1 MLRMLL
7 LGRNGQVGWELARA
21 LQPIG
26 EVIAL
31 GRDEADLSQPE
42 SLREVVARHRPDVI
56 VNAAAYTAV
65 DRAESEPDL
74 ARAVNTDAPRVLA
87 KAARELGAVLVHYS
101 TDYVFG
107 GDGEHAFT
115 EDDRTAPRN
124 VYGQTKRDGED
135 AIRASGARH
144 LILRTSWVFGAHGGN
159 FVRTMLR
166 LARDRDQLR
175 VVADQIG
182 APTAAHTIADITAH
196 CLARLPEDGSL
207 DGTYHLAASG
217 HTSWHGLASAA
228 IEFARSLPGGD
239 ALKAHDIAAIATVE
253 YPLPAARPANS
264 RLSCEKLARAF
275 GLRLPGW
282 QGEVERVTRQ
292 LWEQR

>member
-1 MLRMLL
+1 MLRLLL

-31 GRDEADLSQPE
+31 GRDQADLSRPE
-42 SLREVVARHRPDVI
+42 SLRDVVARHRPDVI

-74 ARAVNTDAPRVLA
+74 ARAVNTEAPAVLA
-87 KAARELGAVLVHYS
+87 DAARTQGAVLVHYS

-107 GDGEHAFT
+107 GDGEHLFT
-115 EDDRTAPRN
+115 EDDPTAPRN
-124 VYGQTKRDGED
+124 VYGLTKRDGED

-166 LARDRDQLR
+166 LAREREELR

-182 APTAAHTIADITAH
+182 APTAAHTIADVTAH
-196 CLARLPEDGSL
+196 CLARLARDGSQ

-217 HTSWHGLASAA
+217 ETSWHGLAVAA
-228 IEFARSLPGGD
+228 IEAARGLPGPD
-239 ALKAHDIAAIATVE
+239 TLKVRDITAITTAD
-253 YPLPAARPANS
+253 YPLPAARPSNS
-264 RLSCEKLARAF
+264 RLSCEKLTRTF
-275 GLRLPGW
+275 GVRLPAW
-282 QGEVERVTRQ
+282 HDEVSRVVRE
-292 LWEQR
+292 LHRE